1 MEIIYASLQ
10 PYILNQGAFTK
21 YTEIAKKLTD
31 TIIVGK
37 VLKMV
42 VTNSS
47 LVDGNILLSFIPHM
61 SFHTGNKINQ

>member
-1 MEIIYASLQ
+1 MLAYSH
-10 PYILNQGAFTK
+10 ILNQGVFTK
-21 YTEIAKKLTD
+21 YTEIAKNLAD

-47 LVDGNILLSFIPHM
+47 LVDENILLSFIPHM
-61 SFHTGNKINQ
+61 SFHTGNESNQ